1 MTSFSKILNRI
12 KTSFPTGETVIT
24 EEPESKE
31 KLAQKAVISLAEMQ
45 RINQAEKQH
54 RNWVENL
61 QNIRSALQNTIAN
74 TEDDFLNVGSGL
86 FSLQQ
91 NVSGLTQS
99 SYQALDLISGKNT
112 EEVLNGITIAMD
124 EISHSLDVVNKHIKR
139 DMSILEKIG
148 VTFSDVHD
156 FQRAFKKVVKNLQVY
171 SKATRIESSRLHTLG
186 EDFHTLAHNVGDLS
200 VIIHE
205 KFTKFFRSLNS
216 LQGLLARTI
225 SSINTLEKE
234 HLQKTQE
241 NINNSLI
248 NLVMLTGKQTDSMIL
263 ANEVSRQSADISK
276 SMNTI
281 VMNLQSQD
289 ATRQIVEHVI
299 TAIENL
305 CDDIQQ
311 ADNNENNNFNP
322 ETLMDISIET
332 LAVSRLQHAQL
343 EKARKDFVKSVEN
356 ILRNM
361 QTIGDRVSL
370 LNRDINSLGN
380 ANNALDNS
388 FFKKIEGDISGLIT
402 TLMANSENREKLIDY
417 IVTVSNDI
425 TDFSGFINDIEEIG
439 ENIELI
445 AMNARI
451 KAARVGAEGAAL
463 AIIAEHIQQN
473 SLETQRHTA
482 SLLKLLKSTTG
493 VATSLQNSREKSDD
507 EVNMKP
513 QQMMLDLE
521 KQLHSF
527 RGIQKTIG
535 EMLTKTATMSDQI
548 KMDLRKRI
556 GSVSVHRVF
565 DQSIGEISHQLQKL
579 IRNIEIH
586 TPELPLER
594 VQERLRELEKNYTME
609 SERSVHSAILT
620 VDSAETAD
628 KKASAPT
635 QENEPEFFDEFE
647 NFDLFDDG
655 PAVGD
660 PQMEQDEFSQND
672 SQTVGDNEEA
682 DDLGDNVDLF

>member
-1 MTSFSKILNRI
+1 
-12 KTSFPTGETVIT
+12 
-24 EEPESKE
+24 
-31 KLAQKAVISLAEMQ
+31 MQ

-299 TAIENL
+299 TAIEKL

>member
-299 TAIENL
+299 TAIEKL

-311 ADNNENNNFNP
+311 ADINENNNFNP

>member
-1 MTSFSKILNRI
+1 
-12 KTSFPTGETVIT
+12 
-24 EEPESKE
+24 
-31 KLAQKAVISLAEMQ
+31 
-45 RINQAEKQH
+45 
-54 RNWVENL
+54 
-61 QNIRSALQNTIAN
+61 
-74 TEDDFLNVGSGL
+74 
-86 FSLQQ
+86 
-91 NVSGLTQS
+91 
-99 SYQALDLISGKNT
+99 
-112 EEVLNGITIAMD
+112 
-124 EISHSLDVVNKHIKR
+124 
-139 DMSILEKIG
+139 
-148 VTFSDVHD
+148 
-156 FQRAFKKVVKNLQVY
+156 
-171 SKATRIESSRLHTLG
+171 
-186 EDFHTLAHNVGDLS
+186 DFHTLAHNVGDLS

-299 TAIENL
+299 TAIEKL

>member
-1 MTSFSKILNRI
+1 
-12 KTSFPTGETVIT
+12 
-24 EEPESKE
+24 
-31 KLAQKAVISLAEMQ
+31 MQ

-299 TAIENL
+299 TAIEKL

-322 ETLMDISIET
+322 DTLMDISIET

>member
-234 HLQKTQE
+234 HLHKTQE

-299 TAIENL
+299 TAIEKL

>member
-12 KTSFPTGETVIT
+12 KTSFPTGESVKSG
-24 EEPESKE
+24 EPESKE

-54 RNWVENL
+54 RSWVENL
-61 QNIRSALQNTIAN
+61 QNIRSALQKTIAN
-74 TEDDFLNVGSGL
+74 TEDDFLNVGSSL

-91 NVSGLTQS
+91 NVSGLTHS

-112 EEVLNGITIAMD
+112 EEVLNRITIAMD
-124 EISHSLDVVNKHIKR
+124 EISHSLDVVNKNIKR
-139 DMSILEKIG
+139 DMNILEKIG

-200 VIIHE
+200 VIIHD

-225 SSINTLEKE
+225 SSINNLEKE
-234 HLQKTQE
+234 HLQKTQD

-248 NLVMLTGKQTDSMIL
+248 NLVTLTGKQTDSMIL

-299 TAIENL
+299 TAIDKL
-305 CDDIQQ
+305 CNDIQL
-311 ADNNENNNFNP
+311 ADSNENNKFNP
-322 ETLMDISIET
+322 ETLMDLSIET

-402 TLMANSENREKLIDY
+402 TLMANSENREKLIEY
-417 IVTVSNDI
+417 IVNVSNDI

-482 SLLKLLKSTTG
+482 SLLKLLKTTTS

-507 EVNMKP
+507 EVNLKP

-521 KQLHSF
+521 NQLHSF

-535 EMLTKTATMSDQI
+535 EMLSKTATMSDQI

-609 SERSVHSAILT
+609 SERNVHSATLT
-620 VDSAETAD
+620 VDSAEKAVE
-628 KKASAPT
+628 KASAST
-635 QENEPEFFDEFE
+635 QENEPEFFDDFG
-647 NFDLFDDG
+647 NFDLFDES
-655 PAVGD
+655 PAENQ
-660 PQMEQDEFSQND
+660 PQTEPDDFVNYG
-672 SQTVGDNEEA
+672 SQTVENNEDAEN
-682 DDLGDNVDLF
+682 LGDNVDLF

>member
-299 TAIENL
+299 TAIEKL

>member
-1 MTSFSKILNRI
+1 
-12 KTSFPTGETVIT
+12 
-24 EEPESKE
+24 
-31 KLAQKAVISLAEMQ
+31 MQ

-112 EEVLNGITIAMD
+112 EEVLNRITIAMD

-234 HLQKTQE
+234 HLHKTQE

-299 TAIENL
+299 TAIEKL

>member
-12 KTSFPTGETVIT
+12 KTSFPTGESVKSG
-24 EEPESKE
+24 EPESKE

-61 QNIRSALQNTIAN
+61 QNIRSALQKTIAN
-74 TEDDFLNVGSGL
+74 TEDDFLNVGSSL

-91 NVSGLTQS
+91 NVSGLTHS

-124 EISHSLDVVNKHIKR
+124 EISHSLDVVNKNIKR
-139 DMSILEKIG
+139 DMNILEKIG

-200 VIIHE
+200 VIIHD

-225 SSINTLEKE
+225 SSINNLEKE
-234 HLQKTQE
+234 HLQKTQD

-248 NLVMLTGKQTDSMIL
+248 NLVTLTGKQTDSMIL

-299 TAIENL
+299 TAIDKL
-305 CDDIQQ
+305 CGDIQL
-311 ADNNENNNFNP
+311 ADSNENNKFDP
-322 ETLMDISIET
+322 ETLMDLSIET

-402 TLMANSENREKLIDY
+402 TLMANSENREKLIEY

-482 SLLKLLKSTTG
+482 SLLKLLKTTTS

-507 EVNMKP
+507 EVNLKP

-521 KQLHSF
+521 NQLHSF

-535 EMLTKTATMSDQI
+535 EMLSKTATMSDQI

-609 SERSVHSAILT
+609 SERNVHSATLT
-620 VDSAETAD
+620 VDSAEKAVE
-628 KKASAPT
+628 KASAPT
-635 QENEPEFFDEFE
+635 QENEPEFFDDFG
-647 NFDLFDDG
+647 NFDLFDES
-655 PAVGD
+655 PAENQ
-660 PQMEQDEFSQND
+660 PQTEPDDFVNYG
-672 SQTVGDNEEA
+672 SQTVENNDEA
-682 DDLGDNVDLF
+682 EDLGDNVDLF

>member
-234 HLQKTQE
+234 HLHKTQE

-299 TAIENL
+299 TAIEKL

-311 ADNNENNNFNP
+311 ADINENNNFNP

>member
-299 TAIENL
+299 TAIEKL

-660 PQMEQDEFSQND
+660 PQMEQDKFSQND

>member
-234 HLQKTQE
+234 HLHKTQE

-299 TAIENL
+299 TAIEKL

-628 KKASAPT
+628 KKASALT

>member
-12 KTSFPTGETVIT
+12 KTSFPTGESVKSG
-24 EEPESKE
+24 EPESKE

-234 HLQKTQE
+234 HLHKTQE

-289 ATRQIVEHVI
+289 ATRQIVEQVI
-299 TAIENL
+299 TAIEKL

>member
-1 MTSFSKILNRI
+1 M
-12 KTSFPTGETVIT
+12 
-24 EEPESKE
+24 
-31 KLAQKAVISLAEMQ
+31 
-45 RINQAEKQH
+45 
-54 RNWVENL
+54 
-61 QNIRSALQNTIAN
+61 
-74 TEDDFLNVGSGL
+74 
-86 FSLQQ
+86 
-91 NVSGLTQS
+91 
-99 SYQALDLISGKNT
+99 
-112 EEVLNGITIAMD
+112 LNGITIAMD

-234 HLQKTQE
+234 HLHKTQE

-299 TAIENL
+299 TAIEKL

>member
-112 EEVLNGITIAMD
+112 EEVLNRITIAMD

-234 HLQKTQE
+234 HLHKTQE

-299 TAIENL
+299 TAIEKL